1 MKLGKWQNGQNKA
14 TLLVFFLINMRNEL
28 DKVAWVWNESV
39 LKNKEIVKIPI
50 YCILSTVF
58 LFFVFVFNFFSL
70 GSILCA
76 EDRFLYFSFPHGG
89 GAGLV
94 TQLLSPY
101 PPRQRSP
108 TTSAMRSPA
117 EIGVLSVKFELSH
130 EKDRYFCKLWKTT
143 QERKKGLMLPERE
156 LFLCQDASRSHLLS
170 TSKTLLLPQLLCR
183 TTKQRYATTCLG
195 KIKWL
200 SVRRGIR
207 SPMELQYS
215 DFPKLSDYNASSATK
230 CFPIS

>member
-1 MKLGKWQNGQNKA
+1 MRK
-14 TLLVFFLINMRNEL
+14 TDFFTF
-28 DKVAWVWNESV
+28 
-39 LKNKEIVKIPI
+39 P
-50 YCILSTVF
+50 
-58 LFFVFVFNFFSL
+58 
-70 GSILCA
+70 
-76 EDRFLYFSFPHGG
+76 FPHGG
-89 GAGLV
+89 GAGLF

-195 KIKWL
+195 KIQWL
-200 SVRRGIR
+200 SVWRGIR
-207 SPMELQYS
+207 SPMELHYS
-215 DFPKLSDYNASSATK
+215 DFPKLSDYNTSSATE
-230 CFPIS
+230 CFPISQIQSEWTQEPKWVIFLLLFTQLGLPEINRLQSF

>member
-1 MKLGKWQNGQNKA
+1 MRK
-14 TLLVFFLINMRNEL
+14 TDFFTF
-28 DKVAWVWNESV
+28 
-39 LKNKEIVKIPI
+39 P
-50 YCILSTVF
+50 
-58 LFFVFVFNFFSL
+58 
-70 GSILCA
+70 
-76 EDRFLYFSFPHGG
+76 FPHGG
-89 GAGLV
+89 GAGLF

-143 QERKKGLMLPERE
+143 QERKKWLMLPERE

-215 DFPKLSDYNASSATK
+215 DFPKLSDYKKMQPNVFRFLRSNQSKYSRRQITVIFLLLNRNKLMIAQ
-230 CFPIS
+230 